1 MSGDR
6 AGLTVVFYEK
16 ACDIRALAP
25 AWDALVE
32 RTRRAGSRQPSF
44 FQSRAWLD
52 HVAGIRA
59 DRGPDRWRPCFAT
72 VWRGDRLTALWPL
85 SLQREGLCWIL
96 RCQDHPFGQFA
107 GLVIDPE
114 EDAAEAFDSI
124 IDAIKEEGMAA
135 GLMIERVSEDSP
147 LHRCLTATGARIGF
161 SDRSVRV
168 DFRPFET
175 FQDYLKTRR
184 SKTRKN
190 LRNARN
196 RLERDH
202 GAEHEVIQGGE
213 RIRSIMDQAFETRL
227 VWMQDNAKT
236 APAFRDPDFR
246 PLLDGLAESGIAGE
260 LIGFRL
266 KTADQPIAVQW
277 GFLHDRRY
285 YAFISARN
293 PAFDAYS
300 PGRVHLGMVLEDCFA
315 RGVEVVELMAPAS
328 DYKMNWTDEAVRID
342 DFALAFTARGYLYLD
357 LWRRQGRAVARRLY
371 HGLPDGIRRHVAAFA

>member
-1 MSGDR
+1 MNRDP
-6 AGLTVVFYEK
+6 AGRTVVFHES
-16 ACDIRALAP
+16 ASDIGALAP
-25 AWDALVE
+25 AWNALAD
-32 RTRRAGSRQPSF
+32 RAASAENGQPLF

-52 HVAGIRA
+52 HVAKIRA
-59 DRGPDRWRPCFAT
+59 HRGTDRWRPCLAT
-72 VWRGDRLTALWPL
+72 LWQGDRLTALWPL
-85 SLQREGLCWIL
+85 SLRHEGLCRIL

-107 GLVIDPE
+107 GLLIDRD
-114 EDAAEAFDSI
+114 EDALDAIDSI
-124 IDAIKEEGMAA
+124 IDAARAQGMAA
-135 GLMIERVSEDSP
+135 GLMIERVPEDSP
-147 LHRCLTATGARIGF
+147 LHRCLVKAGARIGY

-175 FQDYLKTRR
+175 FRDYLSTRR

-202 GAEHEVIQGGE
+202 GVEHEVILGGE
-213 RIRSIMDQAFETRL
+213 GLRSIMDQTFERRL

-246 PLLDGLAESGIAGE
+246 PLLDGLIDSEVAGS
-260 LIGFRL
+260 LVGFRL
-266 KTADQPIAVQW
+266 KTADEPIAVQW

-315 RGVEVVELMAPAS
+315 RGVEVAELMAPAS
-328 DYKMNWTDEAVRID
+328 DYKMNWTDQAMRID
-342 DFALAFTARGYLYLD
+342 DFALAFSMSGYLYLD
-357 LWRRQGRAVARRLY
+357 LWRRQGRVVARHLY
-371 HGLPDGIRRHVAAFA
+371 HRLPDGIRRHIAASA